1 MLSKIPELY
10 DARIRLRDLR
20 PNPIEPAP
28 NGRIPKKHRGRAPQ
42 NDVRPYHLHASL
54 LAFWLLFHL
63 LAHVGSVQNNS
74 HVVFCLE
81 AHKMHLTY
89 RES

>member
-1 MLSKIPELY
+1 MPESASVTF
-10 DARIRLRDLR
+10 ARIRLRDLR
-20 PNPIEPAP
+20 PNPIEPDP

-63 LAHVGSVQNNS
+63 LAHVGSVQNNPQTTPAAL
-74 HVVFCLE
+74 LE
-81 AHKMHLTY
+81 L
-89 RES
+89 E